1 MVLLVLVLV
10 VIVHVRVLDL
20 VVVVVGFL
28 ERDLGRVEEGVES
41 LHFSATGSRS
51 LVAVVLLV
59 RHGCW
64 GEKGR

>member
-28 ERDLGRVEEGVES
+28 EIDLGRVEKGVDS
-41 LHFSATGSRS
+41 LHFFATGSWS
-51 LVAVVLLV
+51 
-59 RHGCW
+59 
-64 GEKGR
+64 

>member
-28 ERDLGRVEEGVES
+28 ERDLGRVEEGVDS
-41 LHFSATGSRS
+41 LHFSAIGPWS
-51 LVAVVLLV
+51 
-59 RHGCW
+59 
-64 GEKGR
+64 